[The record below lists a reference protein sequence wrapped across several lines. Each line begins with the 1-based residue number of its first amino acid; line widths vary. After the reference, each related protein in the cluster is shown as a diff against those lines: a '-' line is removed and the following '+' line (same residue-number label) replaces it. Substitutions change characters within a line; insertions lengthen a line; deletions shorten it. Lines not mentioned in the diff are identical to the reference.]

1 MSGSHQLEHHLL
13 EGTVILLFTHLKL
26 RLYHIVGQLS
36 ISHNSSTKK
45 KYETNG
51 MKIRSHPS
59 SPKVQAVLKLNLI
72 QIVLQIVG
80 LME

>member
-45 KYETNG
+45 N
-51 MKIRSHPS
+51 MK
-59 SPKVQAVLKLNLI
+59 LT
-72 QIVLQIVG
+72 
-80 LME
+80 E

>member
-45 KYETNG
+45 KN
-51 MKIRSHPS
+51 MK
-59 SPKVQAVLKLNLI
+59 LT
-72 QIVLQIVG
+72 
-80 LME
+80 E